1 MQAKQDAPRVKLESL
16 EVGRFLA
23 ASVVMFSH
31 LPWFAHAFATSSQK
45 AVFGGWVPPGPFAV
59 QYFFALSGFVM
70 FTAHHQ
76 DFAKPKAP
84 LRFWWR
90 RACRIYPMYW
100 LSLLAAL
107 LCLQTPPAAHM
118 LAELVTLA
126 PLHMVDVVSP
136 AWSLHV
142 EMAFYAIFGLCL
154 LPWVGRPLLALWV
167 VTVLALCWWP
177 ELQNWLHVPQLLQSH
192 TALFIFGTNF
202 TFFHV
207 QFFSGL
213 LAGWLYK
220 TRPPGP
226 RAAWALLMAG
236 GGHPASLPARPAL
249 GELLFH
255 ARARP
260 GPSLRLWRRHPGPGL
275 AGTVGGIP
283 AGRCG
288 AAARDCLLPT
298 IYSAQHL
305 HGRVPR
311 PGRPQARRRRI
322 PCGPYLAIHHPVRR
336 RAGNLRHQHR
346 RRVSYRPPPAAP
358 APPPARLRPIR
369 RVQRA

>member
-1 MQAKQDAPRVKLESL
+1 MQANQDAPRTKLASL
-16 EVGRFLA
+16 DVGRFLA

-31 LPWFAHAFATSSQK
+31 LPWFAHTFATASQK

-100 LSLLAAL
+100 LSLFAAL
-107 LCLQTPPAAHM
+107 LCLQTPPAAAR
-118 LAELVTLA
+118 LLGLTTLA
-126 PLHMVDVVSP
+126 PLYMVDVVPP

-154 LPWVGRPLLALWV
+154 LPWIGRPLLALWV
-167 VTVLALCWWP
+167 MIVLALCWWP
-177 ELQNWLHVPQLLQSH
+177 GLQNGHVPLPLRSH

-202 TFFHV
+202 TFFHL

-226 RAAWALLMAG
+226 RAAWALLAAG
-236 GGHPASLPARPAL
+236 AASLLACL
-249 GELLFH
+249 
-255 ARARP
+255 P
-260 GPSLRLWRRHPGPGL
+260 GLHWGNNYFTPSLAPGL
-275 AGTVGGIP
+275 AFGFGAIILALASLERSGAFRLGAVARRLGIVSYP
-283 AGRCG
+283 LYIVHSTCMAAFLALAGPKLAAAGFHADLAWQYTILFG
-288 AAARDCLLPT
+288 AA
-298 IYSAQHL
+298 
-305 HGRVPR
+305 
-311 PGRPQARRRRI
+311 
-322 PCGPYLAIHHPVRR
+322 LAIYAISTAAAFLIDHPLQRLLRR
-336 RAGNLRHQHR
+336 LP
-346 RRVSYRPPPAAP
+346 V
-358 APPPARLRPIR
+358 
-369 RVQRA
+369 